1 MNSQNSMKD
10 KIELERPAQKTPEG
24 YFKKLNEKL
33 NEIPGKYPTH
43 VKVIRFRPWA
53 WSSVAAVFLFGSL
66 LMPSFEKPETQQLL
80 TDQQLEVMAMQMS
93 DYQIYEY
100 YSELAPSESSSTEAL
115 ELLIESGI
123 DEDDFYNY

>member
-1 MNSQNSMKD
+1 MNSQSSMNEKF
-10 KIELERPAQKTPEG
+10 ELKRPTQKTPEG
-24 YFKKLNEKL
+24 YFEKLNEKL
-33 NEIPGKYPTH
+33 YEIPGKYPAQ

-66 LMPSFEKPETQQLL
+66 LLPSFEKQKTEQLL
-80 TDQQLEVMAMQMS
+80 TDHQLEMMALQMS
-93 DYQIYEY
+93 DYLIYEY
-100 YSELAPSESSSTEAL
+100 YSELVPSESSSTEAL